1 MPVTEIV
8 KPLSASFEGLNG
20 AIALSVIAF
29 SVVFLVLIGLTV
41 VIFAM
46 RLVSKI
52 GVSPKPAPAP
62 APAPAKVVAAP
73 AAPAPAAP
81 APAAAP
87 VVAAADD
94 SDEIVAVIAAAVA
107 AFAGSAVRVS
117 SIVPAVPAAPVLAPE
132 APRQIGTDNVAWIA
146 CGRLEGLQGALPDRW
161 N

>member
-62 APAPAKVVAAP
+62 APAKVVAAP

-87 VVAAADD
+87 VVVAADD

-132 APRQIGTDNVAWIA
+132 APPRQIGTDNVAWIA

>member
-52 GVSPKPAPAP
+52 GVSPKPAP